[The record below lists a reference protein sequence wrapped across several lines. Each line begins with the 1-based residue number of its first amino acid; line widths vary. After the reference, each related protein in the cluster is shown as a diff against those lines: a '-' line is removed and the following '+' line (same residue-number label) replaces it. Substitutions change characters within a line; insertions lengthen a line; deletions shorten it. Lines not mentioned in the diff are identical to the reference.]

1 MAEIRAKKALGQ
13 HFLRDLSAAERI
25 ADALSL
31 EGYAQVLE
39 VGPGTGVLTQ
49 YLLPKAVEVHA
60 IELDRESIPVLQSKF
75 PSLSARLYQ
84 ADILR
89 WTLVEPLATQPFA
102 LVGNYP
108 YNISTQIVFWMI
120 DRRAQIPEMVGMFQ
134 KEVAERIA
142 AGPGSKVF
150 GITSV
155 LTQAYYDVEYLFTL
169 DEGAFDPPP
178 KVKSG
183 VIRCVRKAIQP
194 DVHPKHLALVV
205 KTAFNQRRK
214 TLRNAL
220 KSLNFVETGPME
232 TLAQQ
237 RAEQLSVNDFIAL
250 AKSMT
255 HGLPDHSGIHQG
267 PAPTPGG

>member
-1 MAEIRAKKALGQ
+1 
-13 HFLRDLSAAERI
+13 
-25 ADALSL
+25 
-31 EGYAQVLE
+31 
-39 VGPGTGVLTQ
+39 
-49 YLLPKAVEVHA
+49 
-60 IELDRESIPVLQSKF
+60 
-75 PSLSARLYQ
+75 
-84 ADILR
+84 
-89 WTLVEPLATQPFA
+89 
-102 LVGNYP
+102 
-108 YNISTQIVFWMI
+108 
-120 DRRAQIPEMVGMFQ
+120 MFQ

>member
-1 MAEIRAKKALGQ
+1 MAEIRAKKSLGQ
-13 HFLRDLSAAERI
+13 HFLRDLSAAERM
-25 ADALSL
+25 ANCLSL
-31 EGYAQVLE
+31 TAYDKVLE

-49 YLLPKAVEVHA
+49 YLAQKEVELHA

-75 PSLSARLYQ
+75 PTLSARLYH
-84 ADILR
+84 ADLLK
-89 WTLVEPLATQPFA
+89 WNLPESLSEAPFA
-102 LVGNYP
+102 LIGNYP

-120 DRRAQIPEMVGMFQ
+120 DHRAQIPEMVGMFQ
-134 KEVAERIA
+134 KEVAQRIA
-142 AGPGSKVF
+142 AGPGSKVY

-155 LTQAYYDVEYLFTL
+155 LTQAYYDVTYLFTL

-183 VIRCVRKAIQP
+183 VIHCVRKAEMP
-194 DVHPKHLALVV
+194 EVNPKHLALVV

-232 TLAQQ
+232 ALAQQ
-237 RAEQLSVNDFIAL
+237 RAEQLDVQDFIAL
-250 AKSMT
+250 AQSMT
-255 HGLPDHSGIHQG
+255 HGVPDHPGLHQG

>member
-13 HFLRDLSAAERI
+13 HFLRDLSAAERM
-25 ADALSL
+25 ADRLSL
-31 EGYAQVLE
+31 DGYHRVLE

-49 YLLPKAVEVHA
+49 YLLPRNLELHA
-60 IELDRESIPVLQSKF
+60 IELDRESIPVIQSKF
-75 PSLSARLYQ
+75 PEISARLYH
-84 ADILR
+84 ADLLK
-89 WTLVEPLATQPFA
+89 WSVPEDLASEPFA

-134 KEVAERIA
+134 KEVAQRIA
-142 AGPGSKVF
+142 AGPGSKVY

-155 LTQAYYDVEYLFTL
+155 LTQAYYEVDYLFTL

-178 KVKSG
+178 RVKSG
-183 VIRCVRKAIQP
+183 VIHCRRRAEMP
-194 DVHPKHLALVV
+194 DVNPKHLALVV

-220 KSLNFVETGPME
+220 KSLNFAETGPME
-232 TLAQQ
+232 TLAQR
-237 RAEQLSVNDFIAL
+237 RAEQLDVHEFIAL
-250 AKSMT
+250 AQSMT
-255 HGLPDHSGIHQG
+255 HGVPDHPGLHQG

>member
-89 WTLVEPLATQPFA
+89 WTLVEPLATRPFA

-178 KVKSG
+178 KFKSG

-220 KSLNFVETGPME
+220 KSLNFAETGPME

-255 HGLPDHSGIHQG
+255 HGLPDHSGIYQG

>member
-31 EGYAQVLE
+31 EGYGQVLE

-49 YLLPKAVEVHA
+49 YLMPKYVEVHA

-75 PSLSARLYQ
+75 PSLSARLYH
-84 ADILR
+84 ADLLR
-89 WTLVEPLATQPFA
+89 WNLVEPLATQPFA

-120 DRRAQIPEMVGMFQ
+120 DHRALIPEMVGMFQ

-155 LTQAYYDVEYLFTL
+155 LTQAYYDVDYLFTL

-178 KVKSG
+178 KVKS
-183 VIRCVRKAIQP
+183 
-194 DVHPKHLALVV
+194 
-205 KTAFNQRRK
+205 
-214 TLRNAL
+214 
-220 KSLNFVETGPME
+220 
-232 TLAQQ
+232 
-237 RAEQLSVNDFIAL
+237 
-250 AKSMT
+250 
-255 HGLPDHSGIHQG
+255 
-267 PAPTPGG
+267 

>member
-1 MAEIRAKKALGQ
+1 MAEIRAKKSLGQ
-13 HFLRDLSAAERI
+13 HFLRDLSAAERM
-25 ADALSL
+25 ADQLSL
-31 EGYAQVLE
+31 MGYERVLE

-49 YLLPKAVEVHA
+49 YLAKKEIELHA

-75 PSLSARLYQ
+75 PALSARLYH
-84 ADILR
+84 ADLLR
-89 WTLVEPLATQPFA
+89 WTLPEGLADAPFA
-102 LVGNYP
+102 LIGNYP

-120 DRRAQIPEMVGMFQ
+120 DRRDQIPEMIGMFQ
-134 KEVAERIA
+134 KEVAQRLA
-142 AGPGSKVF
+142 AGPGSKIY

-155 LTQAYYDVEYLFTL
+155 LTQAYYEVDYLFTL

-183 VIRCVRKAIQP
+183 VIHCVRKAEMP
-194 DVHPKHLALVV
+194 EVNPKYLSLVV

-220 KSLNFVETGPME
+220 KSLNFAETGPME
-232 TLAQQ
+232 SLAQR
-237 RAEQLSVNDFIAL
+237 RAEQLDVHEFIAL
-250 AKSMT
+250 AQSMT
-255 HGLPDHSGIHQG
+255 HGVPNHPGLHQG